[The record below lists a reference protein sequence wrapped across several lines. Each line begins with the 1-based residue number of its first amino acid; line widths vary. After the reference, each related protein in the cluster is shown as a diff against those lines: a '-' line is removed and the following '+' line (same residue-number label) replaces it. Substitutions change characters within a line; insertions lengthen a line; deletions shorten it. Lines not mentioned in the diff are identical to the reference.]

1 MINRKERENDGR
13 KEMSLKQ
20 EFELLRRVPMF
31 AEIEPAKLK
40 LLAFMSE
47 RVAFDPGKRLM
58 RQGDPADAAY
68 LIIDGEA
75 EVIVETPS
83 GPVIVATL
91 GANETVGER
100 AILGDVPRNATV
112 CAKNRLVALR
122 ISKDLF
128 MRMVREFPSMAVS
141 IMQELAQRLDRTN
154 NQLSGALEEVKR
166 LREGAGIAA

>member
-1 MINRKERENDGR
+1 
-13 KEMSLKQ
+13 MSLKE
-20 EFELLRRVPMF
+20 EFELLRRVPIF

-47 RVAFDPGKRLM
+47 RVAFDPGTQLM

-68 LIIDGEA
+68 LIIDGHA
-75 EVIVETPS
+75 DVIVETPA

-91 GANETVGER
+91 GANETVGEM

-128 MRMVREFPSMAVS
+128 MRMVREFPTMAVS

-154 NQLSGALEEVKR
+154 NQLTGALNEVKR
-166 LREGAGIAA
+166 LREDAGIVA

>member
-1 MINRKERENDGR
+1 
-13 KEMSLKQ
+13 MSLKQ

-47 RVAFDPGKRLM
+47 RVAFDPGKQLM

-83 GPVIVATL
+83 GPVTVATL
-91 GANETVGER
+91 GPNEIVGEMG
-100 AILGDVPRNATV
+100 ILCNAPRSATV
-112 CAKNRLVALR
+112 CAKDRLITLR
-122 ISKDLF
+122 ISKEPFL
-128 MRMVREFPSMAVS
+128 RMVREFPNMAVF
-141 IMQELAQRLDRTN
+141 IMQELAHRVESTN
-154 NQLSGALEEVKR
+154 DQLHGALNEVKR
-166 LREGAGIAA
+166 LREQAGVAA